1 MGVPPS
7 HKMPPV
13 HNDATTLSTYL
24 SLIQQ
29 YLSVF
34 MFDNA
39 IWLAERCVAE
49 HPTDSEAV
57 YLLAL
62 SHYRSGAAKAARVV
76 LERTNSI
83 TTPTMQFLAAQCAF
97 EIKDYIRAETL
108 LLKSCR
114 ATYEQIKLSLDR
126 NGNMDDW
133 IVETSVRQ
141 FVEPMGSC
149 LSID

>member
-1 MGVPPS
+1 
-7 HKMPPV
+7 
-13 HNDATTLSTYL
+13 
-24 SLIQQ
+24 
-29 YLSVF
+29 